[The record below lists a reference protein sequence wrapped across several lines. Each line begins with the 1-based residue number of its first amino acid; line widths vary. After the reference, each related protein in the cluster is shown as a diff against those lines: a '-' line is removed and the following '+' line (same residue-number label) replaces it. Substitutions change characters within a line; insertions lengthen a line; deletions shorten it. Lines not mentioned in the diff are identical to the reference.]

1 MVHGSVGRAHFRQR
15 AKCGLPRTAEG
26 SSASIREPAPGA
38 AWDAHIPLLHPDD
51 QDETRKVWSDCL
63 STGCPGELSF
73 RVRSG
78 EGNYRWFLS
87 RAEPLRGNDG
97 TVRYWIGI
105 NLDIEERKQ
114 AEFYLAEAQRLAHTG
129 SWTFTA
135 DGFEHWSFGNCLPFT
150 AWIHTTNHRVHLRGL
165 TRKPDSE
172 RAAALARHGV
182 DVVKGDLDDEATLR
196 RALAGAWGV
205 FGVQNAAE
213 AGVERE
219 EAQGKRL
226 ATLAREAGVEHYV
239 YTSVGSAHK
248 RTGIP
253 HFDNKWRIEE
263 TVRGLRFP
271 SHVIL
276 RPVFFMEN
284 LLAPF
289 SLQGSTLAWALG
301 PGTKLQMIAVDDI
314 GWFGARAFTDA
325 AALNRREI
333 DLAGD
338 VRTMPEA
345 AEILTEALGRP
356 IAFAQTPIE
365 QVRQYS
371 KETALMLE
379 WFERV
384 GYSADIAGL
393 EREFGRALTKLP
405 DWARRHALP
414 NGR

>member
-1 MVHGSVGRAHFRQR
+1 MANDRTILVTGVTGHQGGAVARALQSSGFR
-15 AKCGLPRTAEG
+15 
-26 SSASIREPAPGA
+26 
-38 AWDAHIPLLHPDD
+38 
-51 QDETRKVWSDCL
+51 
-63 STGCPGELSF
+63 
-73 RVRSG
+73 
-78 EGNYRWFLS
+78 
-87 RAEPLRGNDG
+87 
-97 TVRYWIGI
+97 
-105 NLDIEERKQ
+105 
-114 AEFYLAEAQRLAHTG
+114 
-129 SWTFTA
+129 
-135 DGFEHWSFGNCLPFT
+135 
-150 AWIHTTNHRVHLRGL
+150 LRGL
-165 TRKPDSE
+165 TRKPESQQ
-172 RAAALARHGV
+172 AAALARSGV

-205 FGVQNAAE
+205 FGVQNTWE

-226 ATLAREAGVEHYV
+226 ATLAREVGVEHYV

-248 RTGIP
+248 QTGVP

-284 LLAPF
+284 LLAPY
-289 SLQGSTLAWALG
+289 SLQGSTLAVALG
-301 PGTKLQMIAVDDI
+301 PSTKVQMIAVGDI
-314 GWFGARAFTDA
+314 GWFGARAFTHA
-325 AALNRREI
+325 AALSGREI

-365 QVRQYS
+365 QVRQHS
-371 KETALMLE
+371 KDTALMLE

-405 DWARRHALP
+405 DWARGQTRGEGA
-414 NGR
+414 